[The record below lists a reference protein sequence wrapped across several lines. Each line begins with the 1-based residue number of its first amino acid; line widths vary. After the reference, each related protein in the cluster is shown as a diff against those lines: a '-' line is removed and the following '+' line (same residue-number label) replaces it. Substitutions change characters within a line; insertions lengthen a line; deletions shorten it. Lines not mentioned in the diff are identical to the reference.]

1 MSKHYQWGK
10 GYCALF
16 RIILKNYTAK
26 SKEAVKPEIINLI
39 FSQPLSFLTFSI
51 EVSLSYSTFI
61 IRYPIPICVWIY

>member
-39 FSQPLSFLTFSI
+39 FSQPR
-51 EVSLSYSTFI
+51 VYSNKKVKVYHSREDVI
-61 IRYPIPICVWIY
+61 HR

>member
-39 FSQPLSFLTFSI
+39 FSQPLYLCGFSPLTI
-51 EVSLSYSTFI
+51 V
-61 IRYPIPICVWIY
+61 